1 MLARSSESPRAGDAG
16 VHDGYS
22 KSQREA
28 AAKQARSLGL
38 LKGTSIWQEPPTP
51 SGQLS
56 DTMLIAPPG
65 VWPNVFYPV
74 CCCASYAFCV
84 QRCLSIRCTKTTIAC
99 WYVPG
104 GVCHAGAGA
113 YSHKPPLHTQGGAP
127 LRILSFAEIRAQ
139 VEQTGGPLAEVPT
152 RPSAQRHS
160 SASSRRGGGARDG
173 RKSAGSPHG
182 VPGEAR
188 GALHTTNSSSSMK
201 RRRRVRGTEQGSSS
215 EAGRTGSPLPP

>member
-1 MLARSSESPRAGDAG
+1 MARTADSFRPVVGYHAHCPTGCVAKCVLPRVLLCLIRVLCAEMSFDTLYQDNDRMLVRAGWR
-16 VHDGYS
+16 VPCW
-22 KSQREA
+22 RRRVFT
-28 AAKQARSLGL
+28 QA
-38 LKGTSIWQEPPTP
+38 T
-51 SGQLS
+51 
-56 DTMLIAPPG
+56 
-65 VWPNVFYPV
+65 
-74 CCCASYAFCV
+74 
-84 QRCLSIRCTKTTIAC
+84 
-99 WYVPG
+99 
-104 GVCHAGAGA
+104 
-113 YSHKPPLHTQGGAP
+113 LHTQGGAP

-188 GALHTTNSSSSMK
+188 GALHATNSSSSMK